1 MSGAGK
7 TQKKT
12 TLNAT
17 VIKNLKPEAEPYRV
31 PDQLCRGLAIRVAV
45 SGAKTWDCAY
55 RVAKGGPQRRLS
67 LGNFKDVPLE
77 QARTRAN
84 ALTSAARQ
92 GRDLIG
98 EESQAHDQ
106 ITVAELIDRY
116 LTGKVTGRLRTAVEV
131 ERTLRRVLAS
141 IASKS
146 AASVHR
152 RDLARLFDDIAVFH
166 GHERA
171 AAKARQMIGSMYR
184 WAIERGLVDA
194 NPTEGTPRYTL
205 GQPRERVLATDEIKT
220 LWDWLPTAGFALSI
234 VDIARLEM
242 CTGARSGEIA
252 GMCVKEFDLSSDVW
266 LWTLPAERA
275 KNTKERVTPLV
286 GMAREIIA
294 RRLVGTDDLLFL
306 SSTGI
311 EIDSNLLASH
321 LYQRQNRFP
330 IAHFTS
336 HDLRR
341 TVASQMASMGIPF
354 ETIALTVGHAAG
366 EKATRTLVK
375 HYVFDEMLDRK
386 RRALETWDQRLRLI
400 LAGRS
405 DSNVTPLRPVDNF
418 RLQSA

>member
-17 VIKNLKPEAEPYRV
+17 VIKNLKPESEPYRV